1 MYHLGLPP
9 KIVDCTFQILF
20 WIHRRCGLACSH
32 IHLIAS
38 LIWFLNSSNICSS
51 SRKIFPFSMKFL
63 SQWLH
68 CWLPWKFRC
77 HSDHGCRIAG
87 WGLPGKEHPL
97 TPPQPSDSTWPC
109 EEVKWLILKYW
120 RAVFWVNIPI
130 CELVSAQL
138 RLQSVRTETFPLI
151 RASCWALQ
159 VFFIGS
165 YCRWFSLL
173 GDKCCVK
180 ESHQWDGGFA
190 EIKLTAL
197 MLFLSF
203 NLTRGKVNVNLST
216 DFRPALMCFK
226 WRLSGLNHLI
236 MYNCAVVMCHAQWK
250 HTNKRSNCIQLKGE
264 LQFLN

>member
-109 EEVKWLILKYW
+109 EEVKRLILKYW
-120 RAVFWVNIPI
+120 RAVFWVNIPV

-138 RLQSVRTETFPLI
+138 RLQSVRTATFPSHQGKLLSTSGVLY
-151 RASCWALQ
+151 RELLQ
-159 VFFIGS
+159 V
-165 YCRWFSLL
+165 
-173 GDKCCVK
+173 V
-180 ESHQWDGGFA
+180 QPAGG
-190 EIKLTAL
+190 
-197 MLFLSF
+197 
-203 NLTRGKVNVNLST
+203 
-216 DFRPALMCFK
+216 
-226 WRLSGLNHLI
+226 
-236 MYNCAVVMCHAQWK
+236 
-250 HTNKRSNCIQLKGE
+250 
-264 LQFLN
+264 